1 MLNPSALL
9 KLHARPGKTGW
20 PKEAAAV
27 EYVGDVALHCAF
39 AINTAKEAMHP
50 RAGLSRAHFA
60 AAYMPPGPTDG

>member
-1 MLNPSALL
+1 M
-9 KLHARPGKTGW
+9 
-20 PKEAAAV
+20 

-60 AAYMPPGPTDG
+60 AAYMPPGPTDGWGLCCIEVLRFSFLILVVV